1 MTTIT
6 HVQSGRRLWFGLGL
20 VAAAASILAVLI
32 VQALA
37 LSIWPE
43 IALFKPLDSYAR
55 SAVFTL
61 VPVAGAT
68 ALFAWL
74 SDRQA
79 RPAPVFLKIAAVI
92 LLASIIPDYVIPDP
106 NKTLLASTVTAF
118 LHVVAAAV
126 SMFVLVTG
134 SRKQNNQR

>member
-6 HVQSGRRLWFGLGL
+6 HVQSDRRQWFGLGL
-20 VAAAASILAVLI
+20 VAAVASILAVLV

-37 LSIWPE
+37 LAIWPE
-43 IALFKPLDSYAR
+43 IALFKPLDSYTR

-74 SDRQA
+74 ASRQA
-79 RPAPVFLKIAAVI
+79 RPGPVFLKIAVVV
-92 LLASIIPDYVIPDP
+92 LLASVIPDYVIPDP

-126 SMFVLVTG
+126 SSFVLVTG
-134 SRKQNNQR
+134 SRKQSNQR